1 MPRIQPIEP
10 ENAPDA
16 AQPLIEAGKKQT
28 GGQVINFFKQ
38 LSVSPATFKAY
49 MDFAG
54 TMQEGA
60 LDRQMQELI
69 AVAVSDFDG
78 CKY

>member
-1 MPRIQPIEP
+1 MPRIQPVEP
-10 ENAPDA
+10 ENAPEA
-16 AQPLIEAGKKQT
+16 AQPLIEAGKQKA
-28 GGQVINFFKQ
+28 GGTVINFFKQ
-38 LSVSPATFKAY
+38 MSVSPTTFKAY

-54 TMQEGA
+54 TMEEGS

-78 CKY
+78 CMY

>member
-10 ENAPDA
+10 ENAPEVS
-16 AQPLIEAGKKQT
+16 QQYVEAGKEQT

-38 LSVSPATFKAY
+38 MSAAPAVFKGY
-49 MDFAG
+49 MDLADTLSG
-54 TMQEGA
+54 GA
-60 LDRQMQELI
+60 LDRQTQESI

-78 CKY
+78 CVY

>member
-1 MPRIQPIEP
+1 MPRIQPVEP

-16 AQPLIEAGKKQT
+16 AQPLIEAGKEKA
-28 GGQVINFFKQ
+28 GGVINFFKQ
-38 LSVSPATFKAY
+38 MSVSPTTFKAY
-49 MDFAG
+49 MDFAE
-54 TMQEGA
+54 TMEGGA
-60 LDRQMQELI
+60 LDRKMQELI